1 MDSEELE
8 TVTET
13 KRWKGDSEELETVTE
28 TKRWRVRS

>member
-13 KRWKGDSEELETVTE
+13 KRWTGDNEELETVTE
-28 TKRWRVRS
+28 TKRGQ